1 MPHFADVQAHY
12 DLSDDFRY
20 LTGCANSFR
29 TGYIDVN
36 QFTLEK

>member
-12 DLSDDFRY
+12 DLSGEEGVH
-20 LTGCANSFR
+20 GCANSFR